1 MARRQRKRFSLQLS
15 QESKDG
21 IFSVLF
27 FSIALLLTMSIIG
40 SAGSGGGALDAVLSS
55 TFGFGRILL
64 PVIAGFI
71 GYWIARGVFPE
82 VPSRIRIGVVL
93 GMIVFFPFCSRLFT
107 GGPTGG
113 GMIGQRMMEVLDQ
126 ALGPVAATTLIVV
139 LTLMSLLLLS
149 DHSWTLLRWMGRG
162 ILLAGAGMLKVF
174 RRSSQAGSAPE
185 NTSGSLARAVA
196 QATPA
201 VEEKPI
207 RHGFLRRSLQPTAG
221 QVLQDGA
228 PTEAPKKSPKK
239 QQKDAIPCYGLELLE
254 SQSSLPTSGDNAR
267 AIAIIERTFR
277 NFGIQVEM
285 GEFRVGPTVTQYTLK
300 PSEGVKLVQITA
312 LHNDLALA
320 LAAHPIRIEAP
331 IPGKSLVG
339 IEVPNQKIAIVP
351 LRMILESEE
360 YSRMLKAQEGSTL
373 SICLGQDVAG
383 TAWIADLA
391 RMPHMLI
398 AGATG
403 SGKTIMLNN
412 IIMSLLY
419 RNSPEQMR
427 LLLIDPKRVE
437 LPVYNGIPH
446 LVTPVITDV
455 RKTINALRWLIGEMD
470 RRFEELSRTG
480 HRDIS
485 SYNAEEETT
494 MPYMVVIV
502 DELADLM
509 VTAAHEVEAAVI
521 RLAQMARAVGIH
533 LILATQR
540 PSVDVITGLI
550 KANITARIAFSVAS
564 SIDSRTILDQPGADK
579 LLGRGDMLFLTAE
592 LSKPKR
598 IQGAFVTDKEIKR
611 VVEHIKTTGVPQYD
625 DTVVERQTGA
635 VAGIPGESNGDDDP
649 LLDEAK
655 DTVMRAGKG
664 SASLLQR
671 RLKVGYA
678 RAARLLDLLEAQGV
692 IGPGDGAKPRE
703 VLIKMGGDDTIPMED
718 EEMSTDEAGYEDT
731 KI

>member
-1 MARRQRKRFSLQLS
+1 MARRGRKRFSLQLS

-40 SAGSGGGALDAVLSS
+40 SAGTGGGALDAVLSNA
-55 TFGFGRILL
+55 FGFGRVLL
-64 PVIAGFI
+64 PVIAGLI

-82 VPSRIRIGVVL
+82 VSSRIRIGVAIGIIVL
-93 GMIVFFPFCSRLFT
+93 FPLCSRLFT

-113 GMIGQRMMEVLDQ
+113 GLIGQRIMELLDQ
-126 ALGPVAATTLIVV
+126 ALGSVAATTLVFV
-139 LTLMSLLLLS
+139 LTLISLLLLS
-149 DHSWTLLRWMGRG
+149 DHSWTVLRWMGRG
-162 ILLAGAGMLKVF
+162 VVLAGASSLKVF
-174 RRSSQAGSAPE
+174 RRPSGGTSVPE
-185 NTSGSLARAVA
+185 STSGSLSRALS

-201 VEEKPI
+201 VEEKPLPS
-207 RHGFLRRSLQPTAG
+207 GFLRRALQPTSA
-221 QVLQDGA
+221 QPEHASVEPQ
-228 PTEAPKKSPKK
+228 KRSPKK
-239 QQKDAIPCYGLELLE
+239 QQKDALPCYALELLE

-360 YSRMLKAQEGSTL
+360 YSRMLKSGEGSTL

-419 RNSPEQMR
+419 RNGPEQMR

-480 HRDIS
+480 HRDVS
-485 SYNAEEETT
+485 SYNAEEKTM

-509 VTAAHEVEAAVI
+509 ATAAHEVEAAVI

-611 VVEHIKTTGVPQYD
+611 VVEHIKTTGIPQYD
-625 DTVVERQTGA
+625 DTVVERQNGA
-635 VAGIPGESNGDDDP
+635 VAGLLGESTSDDDP

-703 VLIKMGGDDTIPMED
+703 VLIKMGVDDTIPMED
-718 EEMSTDEAGYEDT
+718 AEMSTDVPGDEE
-731 KI
+731 